1 MNSRRELLEGH
12 RSSVSLSICVTTACT
27 IEIASANQEIEN
39 TFSIHLAAEEE
50 LKCQGNYR

>member
-12 RSSVSLSICVTTACT
+12 RSSVSLSICVKTACT

-39 TFSIHLAAEEE
+39 KFSIHLAAEEE
-50 LKCQGNYR
+50 LKCQENYR